1 MPEPQPAAPATTA
14 PGSDA
19 VPAPGRLLTATV
31 QTIQPL
37 DAEAMAQAQAR
48 QSRLTKPPGSL
59 GRLEALSVHLAG
71 ITGQVCPRLGRK
83 VAFVLAADHGVV
95 RQGVSAYPQ
104 EVTAQM
110 VRNFLQGG
118 AAINVLARTVG
129 ADVVVADFGV
139 AAILPAHAA
148 LRSCRIAPGT
158 QDMSSGPAM
167 TPAQALAAI
176 EAGIGLFHQEHQAR
190 RIGLVALGEMGI
202 GNSTSAAAIAA
213 AITGRAAAEVTG
225 PGTGLDAAGV
235 AHKIA
240 VIERALAVN
249 RPDPA
254 KPLDVLAKVGG
265 FEIGGLAG
273 VLLAAAAARVPVL
286 LDGFISTAAALLAC
300 GLAPMAREYLIAA
313 HRSAEPGHAVALEHL
328 RLRPL
333 LDLDMRLGEGSGAAL
348 AMPLVEAAARLL
360 TEMATFEEAGV
371 SERRG

>member
-1 MPEPQPAAPATTA
+1 
-14 PGSDA
+14 

-148 LRSCRIAPGT
+148 LRSYRIAPGT

-176 EAGIGLFHQEHQAR
+176 EAGIRLFHQEHQAR

-235 AHKIA
+235 THKIA

-333 LDLDMRLGEGSGAAL
+333 LDLDMRLGEGSGAVL

-360 TEMATFEEAGV
+360 AEMATFEEAGV
-371 SERRG
+371 SERTG